1 MLAVLRQKVEFMPEG
16 IAVLFVLIGLTLIIS
31 FSLNLPTRTESDWIK
46 YDKAVVADEKGDKTI
61 KKVTVTY
68 GNTTKEYTV
77 YQRALNDDPNVT
89 IPGKDGK
96 PVPKGTI
103 QIEFNP
109 NDKSDYDLFGIT
121 PAGRWEIM
129 WFFISVG
136 IIFTVF
142 GLFVITVDELDKYIN
157 KKSIQ

>member
-1 MLAVLRQKVEFMPEG
+1 MLAVLRKKVEFMPEG
-16 IAVLFVLIGLTLIIS
+16 IAVLFVLIGLILIIS
-31 FSLNLPTRTESDWIK
+31 CSLNLPTRTESDWIK
-46 YDKAVVADEKGDKTI
+46 YDKAVPDEKDKTT
-61 KKVTVTY
+61 KVTVTY
-68 GNTTKEYTV
+68 GNKTRDFYL
-77 YQRALNDDPNVT
+77 YQRASVLNDDPLKTV
-89 IPGKDGK
+89 PGKDGN

-129 WFFISVG
+129 WGFISIG

-142 GLFVITVDELDKYIN
+142 GLFVITVDELDKYTN
-157 KKSIQ
+157 KKPIQ